1 MMNIIRIDIKN
12 KYWEWVLD
20 CQVAMR
26 GKFIDYTRNNIRF
39 IITMESREMD
49 FPLDQ
54 IIIEYI
60 KE

>member
-1 MMNIIRIDIKN
+1 MNIIRIYTKKN
-12 KYWEWVLD
+12 YWEWMLD
-20 CQVAMR
+20 DHIAMR
-26 GKFIDYTRNNIRF
+26 GEFINYTRNNLRF
-39 IITMESREMD
+39 IITSESNEMD